1 MTTSLR
7 RALEE
12 KQRNESILEESSSST
27 YKEATTLRSSMREL
41 EKSHLEARRELQEL
55 RRQVVGLL

>member
-12 KQRNESILEESSSST
+12 KQCNESILEESSSST